1 MHEHL
6 YLGNLAALQMAHWQ
20 CESRYTLCKHTHRHA
35 HLTMLQF
42 IVCLLL
48 MAALVK
54 FCQLAHAKHCG
65 KCGWQFSALIKS
77 QIQAVIAK
85 CSPVPT
91 CPISVSP
98 SLYLSLYLYL
108 CVLLARPFEVV
119 CLLQCMSFG
128 GVESNPHYFSLKFIN
143 MLCLAFN
150 ILLVLSPP
158 APLPPAATQILQ
170 LKCLWRCFPP
180 SVTFVLFPL
189 IVIIWPSD
197 SIKSNGKMLLSN

>member
-1 MHEHL
+1 MRISV
-6 YLGNLAALQMAHWQ
+6 YLAQ
-20 CESRYTLCKHTHRHA
+20 THTHTQRHA

-91 CPISVSP
+91 CPTSVSP

-150 ILLVLSPP
+150 IHLVLSPP

-180 SVTFVLFPL
+180 FGYLRPFSTYRYYLAQRF
-189 IVIIWPSD
+189 
-197 SIKSNGKMLLSN
+197 N

>member
-1 MHEHL
+1 MRLWNSVAVNIVYFSWFHAWTSL
-6 YLGNLAALQMAHWQ
+6 PWQLGSSANGTLAMRISVYLVQ
-20 CESRYTLCKHTHRHA
+20 THTHRHA

-91 CPISVSP
+91 CPTSVSP
-98 SLYLSLYLYL
+98 SLYLSLYFYL

-158 APLPPAATQILQ
+158 APLPPAAT
-170 LKCLWRCFPP
+170 
-180 SVTFVLFPL
+180 
-189 IVIIWPSD
+189 
-197 SIKSNGKMLLSN
+197 